1 MAGRLQFTKDEAQAA
16 ATIPNKQKAL
26 QKKQMLT
33 RPAASA
39 VHAAEV
45 SAHVEISQYEQDNVG
60 VEAANRGAETAE
72 VSARVIDRHAEQK
85 KLTRKKQSEA
95 LSEDG
100 PKKKAEARGE
110 DRPNKQPGR
119 RDGRPQRESSSVKS
133 ENRREGRQSAMRH
146 THGDGDHSESRRD
159 SFHPGDAKHQ
169 NHAHEGR
176 GSARSVPRQQSASSA
191 SRNAVQKKQRAKLQ
205 QKRSIKKEYAA
216 AKRNGKSATESF
228 STVTSRVRESLSETG
243 KKAVQFVKK
252 HKAGAILGIGVF
264 MVVAIGIN
272 LMGGGAALSSGT
284 TAVVESTTYPSADE
298 DILAAEE
305 QYLGM
310 LIALRSLK
318 NGSGPMAGAVPIE
331 SATAIAGGNEA
342 DIAADEPTV
351 AAKADDVEAAAT
363 EDEMTSV
370 TVGRRRGEIEEPT
383 VGVFGAGPYAVRQN
397 QVQDS
402 PSAGQQAGNHSHSK
416 PAQQARNQSGST
428 LAIPAPKKTE
438 EKRKKR
444 GAATWIAIAAG
455 LVVVISCVLLLT
467 LGRGKNGGNEGNT
480 EPALNS
486 RPSEQSSTE
495 TPATELPATDTEPT
509 PVELTGITVS
519 RKPDKTSYDVGDY
532 LDTSGLT
539 LIVNYSDGTKETIR
553 EGFDYYPNLLN
564 EAGQQ
569 EITVSYGGE
578 STVFTV
584 KVSAVIELTGMSIW
598 SLPDKL
604 SYNVGDQLNTSGLKI
619 ELTYSDGSQEV
630 VSSGF
635 ECLPS
640 TLTDAGSQTVYV
652 NYDDYGATFVVEVS
666 DPINYFDDNIAAYF
680 ALGDFK
686 CFGMRYENPVL
697 DNILSSYHYTSD
709 IYDRDN
715 TYFKINCFDVIP
727 GYVGVSTLDDLTET
741 LISALLAYGHGDDG
755 LDKALWDNGWNIRCG
770 FESIWGTV
778 MEVEH
783 EPTTGENCGYDFE
796 LTNGKYTATFITKP
810 GGW

>member
-1 MAGRLQFTKDEAQAA
+1 MQNIDQIQWPGWNVVRL
-16 ATIPNKQKAL
+16 I
-26 QKKQMLT
+26 
-33 RPAASA
+33 
-39 VHAAEV
+39 
-45 SAHVEISQYEQDNVG
+45 
-60 VEAANRGAETAE
+60 
-72 VSARVIDRHAEQK
+72 
-85 KLTRKKQSEA
+85 
-95 LSEDG
+95 
-100 PKKKAEARGE
+100 
-110 DRPNKQPGR
+110 
-119 RDGRPQRESSSVKS
+119 
-133 ENRREGRQSAMRH
+133 
-146 THGDGDHSESRRD
+146 
-159 SFHPGDAKHQ
+159 
-169 NHAHEGR
+169 GR
-176 GSARSVPRQQSASSA
+176 GSFGAVYEIQRDLLGEKEKAALKVISIPQSSSDIDEMYSDGYDAESITSTFQEHLKSIVAEYSLMRKLNGSSNVVNCDDVRYVQHEDGFGWDIYIKMELLTPLTASLPETVSEA
-191 SRNAVQKKQRAKLQ
+191 QVVKIGRDLCQALVQCKQFDIVHRDIKPQNIFVSPLGDYKLGDFGIAK
-205 QKRSIKKEYAA
+205 
-216 AKRNGKSATESF
+216 
-228 STVTSRVRESLSETG
+228 TVEKTSGGTKIGTYKYMAPEVYNNQPYG
-243 KKAVQFVKK
+243 
-252 HKAGAILGIGVF
+252 AGADIYSLGLVLYWLLNERRMPFLPLPPEKLRAGLEEEARLRRFRGDPIPPPAHGSKQLQ
-264 MVVAIGIN
+264 AIV
-272 LMGGGAALSSGT
+272 LKACAYDPKDRFAS
-284 TAVVESTTYPSADE
+284 
-298 DILAAEE
+298 AAE
-305 QYLGM
+305 M